1 MEIIISYK
9 GTKLIKKYNQYY
21 IRFMGRQYADE
32 PCDIL
37 ISDNEAMSILS
48 NNEEI
53 KRIRDDY
60 KKRIPWTLEHF
71 MDVAISDY
79 MFNECNMS
87 EKRITKGIEKLNRH
101 TDLKLELYETLMYD
115 SFPKNAA
122 ISVCGYTAKSL
133 KECTQL
139 SILGVYNYLIYLR
152 EDPQNAIA
160 DLKAGLP
167 RK

>member
-1 MEIIISYK
+1 MEIITSYK

-21 IRFMGRQYADE
+21 IRFMGGQYSDE

-37 ISDNEAMSILS
+37 ISDNEAMSIVS
-48 NNEEI
+48 NNEKI
-53 KRIRDDY
+53 KRIRDEY

-79 MFNECNMS
+79 MMNECNMS

-101 TDLKLELYETLMYD
+101 TDVKLELYETLMYD
-115 SFPKNAA
+115 SFPEKAA

-133 KECTQL
+133 KDSTQL

-152 EDPQNAIA
+152 ENPNQALA

-167 RK
+167 RR